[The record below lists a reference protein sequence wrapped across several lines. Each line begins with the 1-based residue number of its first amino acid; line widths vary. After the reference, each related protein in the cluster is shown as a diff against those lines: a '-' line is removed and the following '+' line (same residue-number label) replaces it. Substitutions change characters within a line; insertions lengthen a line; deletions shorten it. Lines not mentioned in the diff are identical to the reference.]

1 MRENEAKLIDQ
12 TLKQMYEQLSD
23 IDEFMTE
30 MKVLMAVRERLLT
43 EMTEDIKAIDTRID
57 KSDAKLEKL
66 MDKITRWEAR
76 VGGILFIGS
85 AMWAFIVLL
94 KEQIF
99 GFFKGILS

>member
-1 MRENEAKLIDQ
+1 MRQDELKVIDQ
-12 TLKQMYEQLSD
+12 TLQRMTTQL
-23 IDEFMTE
+23 DEVDDFITE
-30 MKVLMAVRERLLT
+30 MRVLMAVRERLLQ
-43 EMTEDIKAIDTRID
+43 EMKDDVKEIERRVD
-57 KSDAKLEKL
+57 KSDEKLEKL

-85 AMWAFIVLL
+85 AIWAFIVLL